1 MFIFYCIALNDS
13 QCPSS
18 ALSVNAAGDSRDF
31 EILTSYP
38 PQYYSWLLVQNLP
51 FLHFCFCL
59 MSSDAKNILETS
71 HFFNISGTWSSNLL
85 FYAQSTGTVMLWS
98 GKRHLQQ
105 NYVLL
110 YVLYIL
116 LKTMRILHTFYWLFC
131 YLWSDK
137 RGRKGGRLCPFRGGY
152 VPLRGL
158 CPFGWGYAPLV
169 YVPSSVV
176 QVCVHSAG
184 CSVLTPESGN

>member
-1 MFIFYCIALNDS
+1 
-13 QCPSS
+13 
-18 ALSVNAAGDSRDF
+18 
-31 EILTSYP
+31 
-38 PQYYSWLLVQNLP
+38 
-51 FLHFCFCL
+51 
-59 MSSDAKNILETS
+59 MSSDAKSILGTS
-71 HFFNISGTWSSNLL
+71 HLFNISGTWSSNLFFL
-85 FYAQSTGTVMLWS
+85 RPVNRDGYTLS

-116 LKTMRILHTFYWLFC
+116 LKTMRILHTYYRLSC

-137 RGRKGGRLCPFRGGY
+137 GGRKWGQLCPFRGCY

-158 CPFGWGYAPLV
+158 CPFREGYAPLGGLCPFV
-169 YVPSSVV
+169 YLPSSVV

-184 CSVLTPESGN
+184 CSVLTPARWELTRCLHGHGREPYNV